1 MLCRS
6 WAARALRGTSMP
18 VSAAD
23 TRLKLS
29 LSYHVPLC
37 VSRMMVFFFPQDDF
51 ARFLLQ
57 SPGSQFGWEHNR
69 DYCLGVKW

>member
-1 MLCRS
+1 
-6 WAARALRGTSMP
+6 MP

-37 VSRMMVFFFPQDDF
+37 VSRMMVFFFP
-51 ARFLLQ
+51 RMILLGFCYRVLDL
-57 SPGSQFGWEHNR
+57 S
-69 DYCLGVKW
+69 LGGNIIGIIALVSNGEG